1 MAPSECDVP
10 KCSGIQ
16 STSNFKSWTAW
27 KSFLMN
33 LCLRGE
39 KQALEMSRTQFA
51 DVCWFALDS
60 IGFPNAAEKVMQTDN
75 MMLLSLNVERKDLNV
90 GSVCEQGI
98 MPLLQKGLTI

>member
-1 MAPSECDVP
+1 MAPSECDVQ
-10 KCSGIQ
+10 KCSDIQ

-27 KSFLMN
+27 KYFLMN
-33 LCLRGE
+33 LCLQGE

-51 DVCWFALDS
+51 DGL
-60 IGFPNAAEKVMQTDN
+60 PNAAEKVMQTDN